1 MNTLLPR
8 VVFEGIVTVR
18 DRLLQMPDPLRL
30 ESGDP
35 SFDTPD
41 HIKQAAIKALGDN
54 ATHYAPSAGIKP
66 LKEAIYA
73 KLGNKNRMSYLSS
86 PEQVFV
92 TAGGMHAL
100 YCTFRS
106 ILNDGDEVMFQV
118 PNWTATGQII
128 IAAGGQLNRVK
139 LRPELGYRWDLDEL
153 ESKITP
159 KTRAIAINTPHNPTG
174 GVMFREDLERL
185 LKIAVKHDLYIVSDE
200 AYEDVIYDT
209 EHVSIASL
217 AGGYP
222 RAVQDKIITA
232 FTFSKSFAMSGWRLG
247 YAVCTGEKFS
257 ENIKKM
263 ILYTANGISTPTQWA
278 GVAALTGPQDCIT
291 TMRAAYRE
299 RRDLLFAGVNRTDF
313 LRCQVAPQG
322 AFYVYAQI
330 TDDWKGNARDLSNY
344 LIANFSLGAIPG
356 DIFYD
361 DTPSIRFAYAC
372 KTEMI
377 KRAIQTLAS
386 ATMPSTS
393 ITP

>member
-1 MNTLLPR
+1 MNTLLPQ

-41 HIKQAAIKALGDN
+41 HVKEAATKALRDN
-54 ATHYAPSAGIKP
+54 LTHYAPSTGIKP
-66 LKEAIYA
+66 LREAMFA
-73 KLGNKNRMSYLSS
+73 KLQKKNGMTYLKS
-86 PEQVFV
+86 PDQIFV

-106 ILNDGDEVMFQV
+106 ILNEGDEVLFQV

-128 IAAGGQLNRVK
+128 IAAGGKLNRLK
-139 LRPELGYRWDLDEL
+139 LRPELGYRWDLNEL
-153 ESKITP
+153 ESRITP
-159 KTRAIAINTPHNPTG
+159 RTKAVAINTPHNPTG

-185 LKIAVKHDLYIVSDE
+185 LEIAVKHDLYVVSDE

-217 AGGYP
+217 AERYP
-222 RAVQDKIITA
+222 KSVQDKIITA

-247 YAVCTGEKFS
+247 YAVCSGEKFS

-299 RRDLLFAGVNRTDF
+299 RRDLLFAGVNQTDF
-313 LRCQVAPQG
+313 LRCEVAPQG
-322 AFYVYAQI
+322 AFYVYARI
-330 TDDWKGNARDLSNY
+330 TPAWNGNAWDLSNY
-344 LIANFSLGAIPG
+344 LIDNFSLGAIPG

-372 KTEMI
+372 KTDMI
-377 KRAIQTLAS
+377 RRAIQTLAS
-386 ATMPSTS
+386 AGKPARA
-393 ITP
+393 